1 MKPISNGEPE
11 WLNEWGRWDLTTHTS
26 LSPIRHGFKP
36 GFVHY
41 KTGCTRL
48 AAACDKVYQL
58 LAHGRWFSPGTLA
71 LKHQKSINQSI
82 VMLLSVCH
90 SFCQSFCNIFVN
102 SLEVTSFIPFW
113 LGSHFV
119 HTSGSLLI
127 SKFKCQRSRSDLNF
141 NHFLVFILVKTL
153 VYILQ
158 WILTKLSQHLFHA
171 KPWSLFWRSKVKVT
185 VGLQF

>member
-1 MKPISNGEPE
+1 MANIIKSWKCETY
-11 WLNEWGRWDLTTHTS
+11 LKWGAWVAQWVMSLDLTTHTS
-26 LSPIRHGFKP
+26 LSPIRRGFKP

-102 SLEVTSFIPFW
+102 TLEATSFIPFW
-113 LGSHFV
+113 PNLV
-119 HTSGSLLI
+119 HTLYIHLEAYW
-127 SKFKCQRSRSDLNF
+127 FPTLNVKGLGHIWTF

-153 VYILQ
+153 AYIFQ
-158 WILTKLSQHLFHA
+158 WILTKLSRHLF
-171 KPWSLFWRSKVKVT
+171 
-185 VGLQF
+185 